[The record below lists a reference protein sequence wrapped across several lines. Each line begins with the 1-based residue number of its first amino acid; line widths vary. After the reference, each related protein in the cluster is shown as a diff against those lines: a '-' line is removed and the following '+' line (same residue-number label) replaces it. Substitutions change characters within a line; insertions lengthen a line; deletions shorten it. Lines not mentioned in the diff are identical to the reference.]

1 MSPTPHLDFTEDLK
15 SVTRLEVIDERG
27 RTFVAVHGSIKSI
40 TASLQDDNRTLKLF
54 LTKHP
59 EKVKG

>member
-1 MSPTPHLDFTEDLK
+1 MSPIPHLDLIEDLK

-54 LTKHP
+54 ITKHP
-59 EKVKG
+59 EKT